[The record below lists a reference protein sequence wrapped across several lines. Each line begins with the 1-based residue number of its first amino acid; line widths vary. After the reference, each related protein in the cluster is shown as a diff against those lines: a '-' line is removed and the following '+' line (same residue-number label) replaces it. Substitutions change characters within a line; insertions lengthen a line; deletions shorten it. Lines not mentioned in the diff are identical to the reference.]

1 MILFGKHRA
10 TKNVRIKDRRVM
22 PLEILLEPV
31 TYDSTVG
38 TIDSATRFPFKLMLR
53 LVPEN
58 RSEGYS
64 HKYLAPKE
72 YEYVIYLT
80 VSEYDDFK
88 SDMWAYFNT
97 NIYPKIGE
105 LAYD

>member
-1 MILFGKHRA
+1 MILFGKHKA
-10 TKNVRIKDRRVM
+10 TKKVKTKGGIVM

-38 TIDSATRFPFKLMLR
+38 IIDSATRFPFKLMLR